1 VIRIEL
7 VPLSQV
13 QAWPRNPK
21 KHDEPGLDA
30 SLERFGFVNPLVLDE
45 TSGRLVAGH
54 GRLEALRRRLEAG
67 KPPPARVEVRGAE
80 WCVPVLMGV
89 SFADEAEAEA
99 YLLAD
104 NRLTELGGWD
114 QVALADMLRR
124 PVTERAALEGTG
136 FTDEQADRILRTYKP
151 PEEASFKEYDE
162 TVAEKP
168 EHFGEVVCDACGHS
182 FNPDEAE
189 DYEEK
194 EAGE

>member
-1 VIRIEL
+1 MIRVEL

-45 TSGRLVAGH
+45 ASGKLVAGH
-54 GRLEALRRRLEAG
+54 GRLEALKRRLEAG
-67 KPPPARVEVRGAE
+67 KPPPARVELQKGE

-89 SFADEAEAEA
+89 SFSSEEEAEA

-124 PVTERAALEGTG
+124 PADEKAVLEGTG
-136 FTDEQADRILRTYKP
+136 FSDEQADRLLRTYKP
-151 PEEASFKEYDE
+151 PEEASFQEFDE
-162 TVAEKP
+162 SVAEKP
-168 EHFGEVVCDACGHS
+168 EHFGKVTCECGHQ
-182 FNPDEAE
+182 FNPDDAE
-189 DYEEK
+189 EMEDEE
-194 EAGE
+194 

>member
-1 VIRIEL
+1 MIRVEL

-45 TSGRLVAGH
+45 SSGRLVAGH
-54 GRLEALRRRLEAG
+54 GRLEALRRRFEAG
-67 KPPPARVEVRGAE
+67 KPPPARVELQGAE

-89 SFADEAEAEA
+89 SFSSEEEAEA

-124 PVTERAALEGTG
+124 PADERAVLEGTG
-136 FTDEQADRILRTYKP
+136 FTDEQADRLLRTYKP
-151 PEEASFKEYDE
+151 PEEASFTEYDE
-162 TVAEKP
+162 SVAEQP
-168 EHFGEVVCDACGHS
+168 AHFGQVTCGECGHV

-189 DYEEK
+189 EYEE
-194 EAGE
+194 